1 MPDSQPQTNIDSNL
15 WASAM
20 RSYEEDRGAV
30 DRAQGRLRKNQLA
43 YDKQGVPAAAIRAR
57 YKERNMSRDERQQLY
72 AEEIVSRRALA
83 LTLWDADSEED
94 FDRLMERATAVKPAD
109 DVELENIEGA
119 RAYNDGYNSGTH
131 GSDPTKDNPHVYG
144 TALHERWALG
154 CADGIGER
162 PREAP
167 QMQAA
172 TDSNGGEV
180 SGNAGT
186 PGPAPKKARGRPPGS
201 PNRKTPSQL
210 LDENA
215 AKLNGDQPAEDADDP
230 PLKLFDDEDM
240 PEVAEIPE

>member
-109 DVELENIEGA
+109 DAELENIEGA

-167 QMQAA
+167 QMQEAPQLGEPAA
-172 TDSNGGEV
+172 
-180 SGNAGT
+180 
-186 PGPAPKKARGRPPGS
+186 PAAKKARGRPPGS
-201 PNRKTPSQL
+201 PNRKQASS
-210 LDENA
+210 
-215 AKLNGDQPAEDADDP
+215 NGADQTASISDPPQPDDDDP
-230 PLKLFDDEDM
+230 PLTLKLFDDEDM